1 MPVRGLRG
9 ATTAEA
15 NTADAIFAATR
26 ELLAQLV
33 SANGLEVDDI
43 ASAFFTA
50 TPDLTAGFP
59 AAAARQLGWT
69 HAALIDALEVAVPG
83 DVPRCIRVL
92 LHVNT
97 GKRQDQ
103 MQFVYLRE
111 AQSLRAT
118 VPPLA

>member
-15 NTADAIFAATR
+15 NTAEAILAATR
-26 ELLAQLV
+26 ELLIQLV

-59 AAAARQLGWT
+59 AGAARQLGWE
-69 HAALIDALEVAVPG
+69 HAALMDALEVAVPG
-83 DVPRCIRVL
+83 DIPRCIRVL

-97 GKRQDQ
+97 GKRQRE
-103 MQFVYLRE
+103 MKFVYLRG

-118 VPPLA
+118 VPPVH